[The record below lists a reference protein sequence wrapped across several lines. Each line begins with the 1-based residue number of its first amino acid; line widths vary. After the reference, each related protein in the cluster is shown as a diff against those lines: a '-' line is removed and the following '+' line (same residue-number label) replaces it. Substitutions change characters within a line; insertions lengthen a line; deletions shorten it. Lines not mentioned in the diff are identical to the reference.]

1 MASAIDPSKP
11 ADGVPAVKADLRANL
26 LAAKNEI
33 EALQTI
39 AAASV
44 KQFGA
49 VGDGVTDDTAA
60 IQAAIDATAAAGGG
74 KVFIPA
80 GVYIISASIT
90 LKANVLVEG
99 EFGGTMIEMADDANL
114 NGMFVSSGP
123 IPFFGLRDMIL
134 NGNRSGQSGFPGT
147 SVGLRL
153 AHSSTS
159 AAFGGNSLINSGNE
173 INDAY
178 ARVENLIIVAVD
190 GDGIQG
196 AGSVVHARNVIV
208 VGCHGIG
215 ISTAI
220 NDAEWWGCTAG
231 GCSEEGW
238 LCFAGSGR
246 YYGCK
251 AFFVGTGFNPSN
263 GTYGNYAN
271 GCGFR
276 ITNRNQF
283 FIGCEGQD
291 TDGPAFRIQNADG
304 KIMLSGCYSSQGCNL
319 IGTSGNIGQNPLR
332 GGGWA
337 QTRSAFDI
345 GGDDNAL
352 WGLARDRILDVN
364 PGAGFDPDLDCV
376 VNVRSGSDNN
386 IVDVG
391 GDPLMLANPGTTP
404 WVLNNGTNT
413 DIRHNYNG

>member
-49 VGDGVTDDTAA
+49 TGNGVTDDTAA
-60 IQAAIDATAAAGGG
+60 IQAAINAVEAAGGG
-74 KVFIPA
+74 LVFIPA
-80 GVYIISASIT
+80 GVYIISAS
-90 LKANVLVEG
+90 LNLRANVLVQG
-99 EFGGTMIEMADDANL
+99 EFGGTMIEMADNANI
-114 NGMFVSSGP
+114 NGMFVSSGA
-123 IPFFGLRDMIL
+123 IPFFGLRDLIL
-134 NGNRSGQSGFPGT
+134 NGNRGGQSGFPGT

-153 AHSSTS
+153 AHATTTPG
-159 AAFGGNSLINSGNE
+159 FGGNSLINSGNE
-173 INDAY
+173 VNDAY
-178 ARVENLIIVAVD
+178 ARIENVIIVAVD
-190 GDGIQG
+190 GDGIQ
-196 AGSVVHARNVIV
+196 ASGSVVHCRNIIVI
-208 VGCHGIG
+208 GCHGIG
-215 ISTAI
+215 ISTSA

-231 GCSEEGW
+231 GCAEEGW

-263 GTYGNYAN
+263 GTYGNYPN

-276 ITNRNQF
+276 VTNRFQF
-283 FIGCEGQD
+283 FVGCEGQD
-291 TDGPAFRIQNADG
+291 TDGPAFRLQAAQGDIL
-304 KIMLSGCYSSQGCNL
+304 LSGCYSSQGCNL

-345 GGDDNAL
+345 SGVNNSVYGHV
-352 WGLARDRILDVN
+352 RDRILAVN
-364 PGAGFDPDLDCV
+364 PGAGFDPDLACA

-386 IVDVG
+386 LISVG
-391 GDPLMLANPGTTP
+391 GNPQVLVNPGTTP
-404 WVLNNGTNT
+404 WVLDNGTNT
-413 DIRHNYNG
+413 NSLHNHNG